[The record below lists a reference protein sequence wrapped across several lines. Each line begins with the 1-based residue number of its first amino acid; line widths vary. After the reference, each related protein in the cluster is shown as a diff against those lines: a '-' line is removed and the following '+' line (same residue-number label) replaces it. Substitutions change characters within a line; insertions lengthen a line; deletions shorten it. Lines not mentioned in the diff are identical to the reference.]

1 MPTLAESL
9 LKASTRPQ
17 TGLVDAFQQGQQ
29 RGRQANL
36 MGSLASGAPREQ
48 VLQDLSYVDPMLAG
62 REMGVF
68 TSHSKPQENATKRR
82 ARELEQ
88 LWKDSERSL
97 RFAREK
103 GDTAGINYYEGLQ
116 AKLKGQLAE
125 MRPEI
130 WSEEPTTT
138 TATEVSVATPQG
150 QVDFT
155 GITEKVRLGAVDT
168 DKDGIIDDRPEWLK
182 GVDDWARENGVP
194 TNDPKYKTL
203 IQYMNNLEDDIAK
216 KKQFGIETEE
226 RQYKRSRES
235 EKVGRDIAN
244 DKISQDEKYQMSWNA
259 MRDLKKDPTIT
270 NKRKALNVKLRKE
283 SGAAIG
289 ADEFENMMSF
299 VLPTDAYNKFKA
311 EATGPLQT
319 LIGAINNNAREAYMK
334 KLGEKYLSQ
343 VNPTALSNYIDD
355 SISTEYYKRKSGGKK
370 KGRFSKFNKGK
381 K

>member
-1 MPTLAESL
+1 MATLAEAL
-9 LKASTRPQ
+9 LKASTIPQ

-36 MGSLASGAPREQ
+36 MGSLAGGAPRSE
-48 VLQDLSYVDPMLAG
+48 VLQNLSYVDPMMAG

-68 TSHSKPQENATKRR
+68 TSHAKPQENATKRR

-116 AKLKGQLAE
+116 AKLKGQLSQ

-130 WSEEPTTT
+130 WAEEPVT
-138 TATEVSVATPQG
+138 TATEASVATPQG

-155 GITEKVRLGAVDT
+155 EITEQVRVGAVDT
-168 DKDGIIDDRPEWLK
+168 DKDGIIDDRPEWK
-182 GVDDWARENGVP
+182 KAVVDWARDNGLP
-194 TNDPKYKTL
+194 TNDPKYLTL
-203 IQYMNNLEDDIAK
+203 VEYMKNLEADIAK
-216 KKQFGIETEE
+216 KKEFGIETEE

-235 EKVGRDIAN
+235 EKVGRDIAK
-244 DKISQDEKYQMSWNA
+244 DKIAQDEKYQMPWNA
-259 MRDLKKDPTIT
+259 MKDLRNDPTIT
-270 NKRKALNVKLRKE
+270 NKRKALNVKLRDE

-319 LIGAINNNAREAYMK
+319 LIGTINNSSRESYMK
-334 KLGEKYLSQ
+334 QLVEKYLNQ
-343 VNPTALSNYIDD
+343 VDHTSLANYIDD
-355 SISTEYYKRKSGGKK
+355 SISPEYYNKKQGNK

>member
-1 MPTLAESL
+1 MATLAESL
-9 LKASTRPQ
+9 LRASTRPQ
-17 TGLVDAFQQGQQ
+17 TGLTDAFQQGQQ

-36 MGSLASGAPREQ
+36 MGSLAGGAPRSE
-48 VLQDLSYVDPMLAG
+48 VLSDLSYVDPMMAG

-68 TSHSKPQENATKRR
+68 TSHAKPQESATKRR

-116 AKLKGQLAE
+116 GKLKGQLAE

-138 TATEVSVATPQG
+138 ATEASVTTPQG

-155 GITEKVRLGAVDT
+155 EITEQVQAGAVDT
-168 DKDGIIDDRPEWLK
+168 DKDGLIDNRANWKK
-182 GVDDWARENGVP
+182 GVRDWARENGVP
-194 TNDPKYKTL
+194 TNDPKYMGL
-203 IQYMNNLEDDIAK
+203 LEFMEELEADVAK
-216 KKQFGIETEE
+216 KKEFGIETEE
-226 RQYKRSRES
+226 RQYKRNRES
-235 EKVGRDIAN
+235 EKVGRDIAK

-259 MRDLKKDPTIT
+259 MRDLRNDPTIT

-299 VLPTDAYNKFKA
+299 VLPTGAYNKFKA
-311 EATGPLQT
+311 EATGPMQT
-319 LIGAINNNAREAYMK
+319 LIGTINDNAREAYMK

-343 VNPTALSNYIDD
+343 VNPKALSNYIDD

>member
-1 MPTLAESL
+1 MATLAESL
-9 LKASTRPQ
+9 LRASTRPQ
-17 TGLVDAFQQGQQ
+17 TGLTDAFQQGQQ

-36 MGSLASGAPREQ
+36 MGSLASGAPRGE
-48 VLQDLSYVDPMLAG
+48 VLSDLSYVDPMMAG

-68 TSHSKPQENATKRR
+68 TSHAKPQESATKRR

-116 AKLKGQLAE
+116 GKLKGQLAE

-138 TATEVSVATPQG
+138 ATEASVTTPQG

-155 GITEKVRLGAVDT
+155 EITEQVQAGAVDT
-168 DKDGIIDDRPEWLK
+168 DKDGLIDNRANWKK
-182 GVDDWARENGVP
+182 GVRDWARENGVP
-194 TNDPKYKTL
+194 TNDPKYMGL
-203 IQYMNNLEDDIAK
+203 LEFMEELEADVAK
-216 KKQFGIETEE
+216 KKEFGIETEE
-226 RQYKRSRES
+226 RQYKRNRES
-235 EKVGRDIAN
+235 EKVGRDIAK

-259 MRDLKKDPTIT
+259 MRDLRNDPTIT

-299 VLPTDAYNKFKA
+299 VLPTGAYNKFKA
-311 EATGPLQT
+311 EATGPMQT
-319 LIGAINNNAREAYMK
+319 LIGTINDNAREAYMK

-343 VNPTALSNYIDD
+343 VNPKALSNYIDD

>member
-1 MPTLAESL
+1 MATLAESL
-9 LKASTRPQ
+9 LRASTRPQ

-36 MGSLASGAPREQ
+36 MGSLAGGAPRGE
-48 VLQDLSYVDPMLAG
+48 VLSDLSYVDPMMAG

-68 TSHSKPQENATKRR
+68 TSHAKPQESATKRR

-116 AKLKGQLAE
+116 GKLKGQLAE

-138 TATEVSVATPQG
+138 ATEASVTTPQG

-155 GITEKVRLGAVDT
+155 EITEQVQAGAVDT
-168 DKDGIIDDRPEWLK
+168 DKDGLIDNRANWKK
-182 GVDDWARENGVP
+182 GVRDWARENGVP
-194 TNDPKYKTL
+194 TNDPKYMGL
-203 IQYMNNLEDDIAK
+203 LEFMEELEADVAK
-216 KKQFGIETEE
+216 KKEFGIETEE
-226 RQYKRSRES
+226 RQYKRNRES
-235 EKVGRDIAN
+235 EKVGRDIAK

-259 MRDLKKDPTIT
+259 MRDLRNDPTIT

-299 VLPTDAYNKFKA
+299 VLPTGAYNKFKA
-311 EATGPLQT
+311 EATGPMQT
-319 LIGAINNNAREAYMK
+319 LIGTINDNAREAYMK

-343 VNPTALSNYIDD
+343 VNPKALSNYIDD